1 MRGRLR
7 GSWLPSRRRR
17 GRSRR
22 CEGRLGG
29 RPRRRHHLSDLRGRS
44 HRGRGRTHCGAGAGE
59 TGVATPS
66 SASRCSPIPAARR
79 AAAARDMVEP
89 SERGRIEQWLLL
101 KVDRLGKLAHREAT
115 GPNRE
120 DGKIRGNSFCIY
132 SLGPALPLGSGL
144 RARETPGPSVQRFTA
159 FEAQA
164 SESPVVGPSPAPPQ
178 TPGSE
183 RPLRSDHGSWASGRP
198 SDSESQP
205 PEPGSWRG
213 GNSSGPPSDAS
224 L

>member
-1 MRGRLR
+1 
-7 GSWLPSRRRR
+7 
-17 GRSRR
+17 
-22 CEGRLGG
+22 
-29 RPRRRHHLSDLRGRS
+29 
-44 HRGRGRTHCGAGAGE
+44 
-59 TGVATPS
+59 
-66 SASRCSPIPAARR
+66 
-79 AAAARDMVEP
+79 MVEP

-198 SDSESQP
+198 SDSGSQP
-205 PEPGSWRG
+205 SEPGSWQARSTSGQPLSNTTENRPPVRG
-213 GNSSGPPSDAS
+213 TTAQTSQESKGMYGRGIYYCPYGASSPKARVERAEF
-224 L
+224 